1 MAVTS
6 GVDDVGDLLIV
17 LPVKVSGCARVV
29 GDELGFIFIFILFNK
44 IRKKIKLL
52 IN

>member
-17 LPVKVSGCARVV
+17 LPVKVGGCARVV
-29 GDELGFIFIFILFNK
+29 GDVLGFIFILVNK
-44 IRKKIKLL
+44 IRKT
-52 IN
+52 

>member
-17 LPVKVSGCARVV
+17 LPVKVGDCAQVV
-29 GDELGFIFIFILFNK
+29 GDELGFIFILVNK
-44 IRKKIKLL
+44 IRKT
-52 IN
+52 

>member
-29 GDELGFIFIFILFNK
+29 GDVLGFILVNKIKPNMWQIFIS
-44 IRKKIKLL
+44 RV
-52 IN
+52 